1 VSAPLLV
8 CGSEVSLSRSLT
20 LTLSLSRSLTLSL
33 SRSLSQGA
41 YDTSNSVFGLIF
53 QLGNSLLYW
62 LVQVRRH

>member
-1 VSAPLLV
+1 MS
-8 CGSEVSLSRSLT
+8 
-20 LTLSLSRSLTLSL
+20 LSLSLSL
-33 SRSLSQGA
+33 SLSQGA